1 MQIIRKISLCL
12 TGCLLLAAGAVSAQ
26 SALQRA
32 EESYRQGKFSAALGL
47 YEEELKNR
55 PNDPFLYYNIG
66 NCYFKMGS
74 KGLAAANYYRAFK
87 LAPRDADIRHNLSLA
102 LAAGGER
109 FVPAGM
115 PAALHKAFFSLS
127 YNEIK
132 GLFFLLLWLCCTLGS
147 VWLVKRKFG
156 HAMILALLAFVLCGG
171 WMWWR
176 HTLETEPLA
185 VVAAPSA
192 EIRSGPGAN
201 FPASASAAQ
210 GHLLLVVDEKDSWFE
225 VIVKSQGLKGWVE
238 KSAVERI

>member
-1 MQIIRKISLCL
+1 MQMKRTISFFL
-12 TGCLLLAAGAVSAQ
+12 TGWLLLAAGAAFAQ
-26 SALQRA
+26 SALQQA
-32 EESYRQGKFSAALGL
+32 EDSYRQGKFSNALGV

-102 LAAGGER
+102 LAAGGEKL
-109 FVPAGM
+109 VPAGM
-115 PAALHKAFFSLS
+115 PGALHKAFFALS
-127 YNEIK
+127 YEELK

-156 HAMILALLAFVLCGG
+156 RVLALFAVTFVLCGG

-192 EIRSGPGAN
+192 EIRSGPGTN

-210 GHLLLVVDEKDSWFE
+210 GHLLLVLDEKDSWFE

>member
-1 MQIIRKISLCL
+1 MQMIRKLSFLL
-12 TGCLLLAAGAVSAQ
+12 TCFLLLAAGTASAQ
-26 SALQRA
+26 TAMVQA
-32 EESYRQGKFSAALGL
+32 EDAYRQGKFSSALGL
-47 YEEELKNR
+47 YEETLKNR

-109 FVPAGM
+109 LVPAGM
-115 PAALHKAFFSLS
+115 PAALHQAFFALS
-127 YNEIK
+127 YNELK

-156 HAMILALLAFVLCGG
+156 RVLALGIITFALCGG
-171 WMWWR
+171 WLWWR
-176 HTLETEPLA
+176 HTLEIEPLA

-192 EIRSGPGAN
+192 EIRSGPGTN

-238 KSAVERI
+238 KTAVETI